1 MILIKGG
8 CRLSWPDDWTCCHH
22 YFRINCFNDYKE
34 SKSPCFWVARVCTTT
49 SSQWTVLSQLSA
61 GLIVEWMS
69 EWVVGKSPL
78 KLSDSRKP
86 ARPSTG
92 STIRNWDKLKTWLD
106 QMFWQ
111 IYKKLI
117 LSGFLSSGNLCL
129 IHHLK
134 LFWPHTSSTASDRK
148 GAKIQHKFWWFCQ
161 KIFFSKQQNKVLKL
175 LNSRI
180 WKPLKSSVVIFQALE
195 TSSSSWTSAAFA
207 ASAASTASKG
217 QFSQEKVWSWLSDHH
232 WHQNNQ
238 YWSFF
243 VE

>member
-1 MILIKGG
+1 ML
-8 CRLSWPDDWTCCHH
+8 R
-22 YFRINCFNDYKE
+22 
-34 SKSPCFWVARVCTTT
+34 
-49 SSQWTVLSQLSA
+49 
-61 GLIVEWMS
+61 
-69 EWVVGKSPL
+69 
-78 KLSDSRKP
+78 
-86 ARPSTG
+86 
-92 STIRNWDKLKTWLD
+92 
-106 QMFWQ
+106 
-111 IYKKLI
+111 
-117 LSGFLSSGNLCL
+117 GFLSSGNLCL

-134 LFWPHTSSTASDRK
+134 LFWPHTPSTASNRK

-243 VE
+243 VEWIAKNPIFHWYMALFLTEVVEAVWGQIFFKWWIKHKFPLFRKPQFLVDLSKHLVKPGLYFVSIPNGWPCKK